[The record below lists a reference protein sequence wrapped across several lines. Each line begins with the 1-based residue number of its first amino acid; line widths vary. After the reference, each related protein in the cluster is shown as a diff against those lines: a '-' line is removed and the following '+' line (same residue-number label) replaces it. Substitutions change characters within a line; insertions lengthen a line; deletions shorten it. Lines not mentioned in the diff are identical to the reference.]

1 MVMPWTPSEVS
12 ASRTSSSLNGLMMA
26 VTSFMALPP
35 GKEGPG
41 PFFGPGELFCLGYRR
56 AAQKLSTIFARWI
69 STRLPRGKGSET
81 YLSGGQGADQLR
93 QDAADFRG
101 GHARLD
107 PRLVKQCQQDAVVDR
122 QVADPAGLVERGPG
136 IALVVVRQ
144 AESVQ

>member
-41 PFFGPGELFCLGYRR
+41 PFFGPGDLFCLGYRR
-56 AAQKLSTIFARWI
+56 AAQKLSAIFAQWI
-69 STRLPRGKGSET
+69 STGQRRRKGSGA
-81 YLSGGQGADQLR
+81 YLSGGQGPDQLR
-93 QDAADFRG
+93 QDAADFGG

-107 PRLVKQCQQDAVVDR
+107 PRLVKQRQQDAVIDR
-122 QVADPAGLVERGPG
+122 
-136 IALVVVRQ
+136 
-144 AESVQ
+144 